1 MLRGSRIKHNI
12 YIARYRGAITLYSF
26 MYHMRTNVKGIE
38 EVKKKNYKYT
48 LIEVG
53 IDDKSITKDTVKL
66 LVISMILDNV
76 IDMFVDFVDFTTF
89 YVDVIDEANFVDFS
103 IEDYDEVWG
112 SLASYKEVND
122 IYKKLTG
129 VSLLI
134 K

>member
-1 MLRGSRIKHNI
+1 
-12 YIARYRGAITLYSF
+12 
-26 MYHMRTNVKGIE
+26 MRTNVKGIE